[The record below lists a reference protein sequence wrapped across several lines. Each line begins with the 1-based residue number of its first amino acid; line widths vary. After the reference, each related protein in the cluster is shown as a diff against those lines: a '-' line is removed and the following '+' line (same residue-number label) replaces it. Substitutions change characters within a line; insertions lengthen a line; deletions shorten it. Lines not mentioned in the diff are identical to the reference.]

1 MKHSRLVFGVVLAL
15 FAVAANAFG
24 FDVTHLAAAGLAV
37 GMVGEMSV
45 DMKALI
51 EAGLQAQGE
60 RLQKAIEKFEG
71 QLAEKG
77 KVDTETKGEVREL
90 SEQYKQIAAT
100 LSDLAQKQV
109 SLAALPPAILSAG
122 QEFVAS
128 QAYKDFA
135 ASGGSMGSGR
145 VRLEVKNTV
154 TAVSGTTTFP
164 DQKPGIIPGSF
175 IPLTVRAA
183 LTSIPVSSNQVNT
196 LRELAWTNSAAEVS
210 QGAAKN
216 ESDITFEPYDVSIK
230 TVAHWIKIS
239 NQLLADAPAVV
250 AYIDTRLRDG
260 LAQRVDNQL
269 INGNGTSPNISG
281 LTDSGNYTAYTP
293 TSDDNLIDA
302 INRLKWTMW
311 AAGEMA
317 DVVIVNPA
325 DWGAMERTRE
335 TTTGGQGQYLYGMPG
350 FAAGM
355 NPFGMRIVVTPYLA
369 AGKII
374 MGSLNRSAMVY
385 NRSGA
390 VVEMG
395 FVNDDFTKNLV
406 TIRAEERL
414 ALACERPAGI
424 RYGSF
429 TTT

>member
-1 MKHSRLVFGVVLAL
+1 MKHSRLVFGAILAL

-24 FDVTHLAAAGLAV
+24 VDISYIGAAGRAMGMMGEV
-37 GMVGEMSV
+37 GV
-45 DMKALI
+45 DMKAVI
-51 EAGLQAQGE
+51 EAGLKAQGE
-60 RLQKAIEKFEG
+60 RLQAAIDKFEG

-90 SEQYKQIAAT
+90 SEQYRQIAAT
-100 LSDLAQKQV
+100 LNDLAQKQP
-109 SLAALPPAILSAG
+109 SLATLPPASLTAG
-122 QEFVAS
+122 QEFIAS
-128 QAYKDFA
+128 AAYKAFA
-135 ASGGSMGSGR
+135 ESNGATGSGR
-145 VRLEVKNTV
+145 VRIEVKNTV
-154 TAVSGTTTFP
+154 TSGSTTAFP
-164 DQKPGIIPGSF
+164 DQKPGIIAGSF
-175 IPLTVRAA
+175 VPLTVRAA
-183 LTSIPVSSNQVNT
+183 LTSIPVTSNQVNT

-216 ESDITFEPYDVSIK
+216 ESDITFENYDVSIK

-239 NQLLADAPAVV
+239 NQLMADAPAVV

-302 INRLKWTMW
+302 INRLKWAMW

-335 TTTGGQGQYLYGMPG
+335 TANGGSGSYLYGMPG
-350 FAAGM
+350 FSAGM
-355 NPFGMRIVVTPYLA
+355 NPFGMRVVVTPYLA

-374 MGSLNRSAMVY
+374 MGSLNRSAMIY

-390 VVEMG
+390 VIEMG
-395 FVNDDFTKNLV
+395 FVNDDFTNNLC
-406 TIRAEERL
+406 TLRAEERL

-424 RYGSF
+424 RYGNF

>member
-1 MKHSRLVFGVVLAL
+1 MKHSRNIALGLMAL
-15 FAVAANAFG
+15 FVVVANAMGADLSHMALGAMAF
-24 FDVTHLAAAGLAV
+24 
-37 GMVGEMSV
+37 GMVGEVSV
-45 DMKALI
+45 DMKAMI

-100 LSDLAQKQV
+100 LSELAQKQI
-109 SLAALPPAILSAG
+109 SLANVPPAILSAG

-135 ASGGSMGSGR
+135 ASGGAMGHGR

-154 TAVSGTTTFP
+154 TAVPGNTNFP
-164 DQKPGIIPGSF
+164 EQKPGIIPGSF
-175 IPLTVRAA
+175 VPLTVRAA
-183 LTSIPVSSNQVNT
+183 LTSIPVTSNQVNT

-216 ESDITFEPYDVSIK
+216 ESDLTFEAYDVGIK
-230 TVAHWIKIS
+230 TIAHWIKIS

-293 TSDDNLIDA
+293 TSDDNLVDA

-325 DWGAMERTRE
+325 DWGTMERTRE
-335 TTTGGQGQYLYGMPG
+335 TSSGGLGQYLYGMPG

-355 NPFGMRIVVTPYLA
+355 NPFGMRVVVTPYLA

-374 MGSLNRSAMVY
+374 MGSLNRSAMIY